1 MNKKIAAADKKMKK
15 AKVNMKKSKKKSKV
29 QAKKAKQEIKKI
41 QSGTSTGS
49 TMTTMG
55 GNPMSSTSGMSGS
68 SMNG

>member
-1 MNKKIAAADKKMKK
+1 
-15 AKVNMKKSKKKSKV
+15 V

-68 SMNG
+68 SMDGKFNMGGPGFNCSCNN